1 MKADPAGGLTSQPYV
16 GLRAFRM
23 DESGLF
29 FGRAKE
35 SLDIARLWRAN
46 KLTVL
51 YGSSGVGKTS
61 LLQAGVIPTLDS
73 NRFDIWPVGRIR
85 PGLAT
90 PITMVP
96 DNLYT
101 FALLSSWT
109 SQEQASTLSHMTIL
123 GFLRKQAERNDRYGD
138 PMPILVAIDQFE
150 ELFSA
155 APQRQGLL
163 RPFIAE
169 LADAL
174 QKHQE
179 LRLLISLREDY
190 LAAVLPYEHILAG
203 QSRTRARL
211 LPFDQTA
218 ALEAIQKPLIGTGRA
233 FEPGAAEDLVAD
245 LRTIKFTNALGEESA
260 VTVDS
265 IEPVQVQVVCS
276 ALWNSLPPNTPVI
289 TSAHVREHVDVDRF
303 LANFCGRA
311 LGAVARE
318 HDIAAARI
326 RSWLQQTFITELGT
340 RGTAYEGIG
349 QTAGMPNAVVSALE
363 DVHILKAE
371 LRSGSRWY
379 ELQHDRLIEPL
390 RQGDPEEHLEAAR
403 LARADGDWDLVERHS
418 VQAIRVF
425 GDDDLRVR
433 ASAEQ
438 MLGEVAQARHKADE
452 AVAHYHTAA
461 SLFEVIQDSDAVG
474 ELLAAAGRLS
484 LARGRHSAAVTDMR
498 AAIARIPGD
507 LEVQT
512 DLALAIWH
520 TGQPRVA
527 VAVLNNVLALDG
539 NLTTALRIRGEI
551 LADLEEVEAALRDL
565 DRVRRDQDPSTLAAR
580 ALALA
585 LSGRLEAAEQEAA
598 DALANGPEDG
608 PVLLRTARVRM
619 LAGDREGAARLVAM
633 ALAATRPGLP
643 PHLTDSAQ
651 RLLDEQ
657 RRDQPG
663 HHQV

>member
-1 MKADPAGGLTSQPYV
+1 MTEDPAGGPATQPYV

-23 DESGLF
+23 DESSLF
-29 FGRAKE
+29 FGRTKE

-61 LLQAGVIPTLDS
+61 LLQAGVIPTLDRT
-73 NRFDIWPVGRIR
+73 RFDVWPVGRIR
-85 PGLAT
+85 PGLAAPT
-90 PITMVP
+90 TAAP

-101 FALLSSWT
+101 FAVLSSWT
-109 SQEQASTLSHMTIL
+109 PEESARTPSDMTFL
-123 GFLRKQAERNDRYGD
+123 EFLRKHGERNDRYGD
-138 PMPILVAIDQFE
+138 PMPTLIAIDQFE
-150 ELFSA
+150 EVFSA
-155 APQRQGLL
+155 APQRQALL

-169 LADAL
+169 LSDAL
-174 QKHQE
+174 KKHQE
-179 LRLLISLREDY
+179 LRLLISLREEY
-190 LAAVLPYEHILAG
+190 LAAVLPYEQMLAG
-203 QSRTRARL
+203 QLRTRSRL
-211 LPFDQTA
+211 LPFGHDA
-218 ALEAIQKPLIGTGRA
+218 ALAAIQGPLIGTGRS
-233 FEPGAAEDLVAD
+233 FEPGAAEELVAD

-276 ALWNSLPPNTPVI
+276 ALWNSLPPDTPVI

-303 LANFCGRA
+303 LANFCSRA
-311 LGAVARE
+311 LSAVARE

-349 QTAGMPNAVVSALE
+349 HTAGMPNSIVLALE
-363 DVHILKAE
+363 DLHILKAE

-433 ASAEQ
+433 ASAERL
-438 MLGEVAQARHKADE
+438 LGEVAQARRKTDE
-452 AVAHYHTAA
+452 AVDHFHTAA
-461 SLFEVIQDSDAVG
+461 SLFEVLQDSEAVG

-484 LARGRHSAAVTDMR
+484 LDRGRHSAAVIDMR
-498 AAIARIPGD
+498 AAIARIPNDPGI
-507 LEVQT
+507 QT
-512 DLALAIWH
+512 DLAWAIWH

-527 VAVLNNVLALDG
+527 VAILHNVLALNG

-551 LADLEEVEAALRDL
+551 FADLGEVEVALRDL
-565 DRVRRDQDPSTLAAR
+565 DRVRRDQEPGTLAAR

-585 LSGRLEAAEQEAA
+585 LSGRFEAAEQEAA
-598 DALANGPEDG
+598 DALANGPDDG
-608 PVLLRTARVRM
+608 PVLLRVARVRA
-619 LAGDREGAARLVAM
+619 LAGDREGAERLAAM
-633 ALAATRPGLP
+633 ALAATHPGLP
-643 PHLTDSAQ
+643 PHLRDSAR
-651 RLLDEQ
+651 RLLEDTV
-657 RRDQPG
+657 
-663 HHQV
+663 H